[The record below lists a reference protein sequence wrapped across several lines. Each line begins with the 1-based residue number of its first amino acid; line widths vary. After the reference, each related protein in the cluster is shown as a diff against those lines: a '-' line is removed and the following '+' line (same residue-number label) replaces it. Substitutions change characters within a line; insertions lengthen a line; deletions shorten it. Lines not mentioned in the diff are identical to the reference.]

1 MLKRKKLVLEAGRFE
16 ALVAIQSKLLLIE
29 LGDHDKPIWL
39 PSKSGKYSSAEP

>member
-39 PSKSGKYSSAEP
+39 PSKSSKYSSAEP